1 MKVAKQILDIGNG
14 GLDLHIEGYLGDKK
28 VIDQQ
33 GKSLTYGFINF
44 LASKFKGKNIQ
55 TNTKIIE
62 NALNVIADTDASPIR
77 ITTSSSHG
85 LSTGDC
91 VYIWGGL
98 GNTAVNG
105 YHQVTYVNSTT
116 LDLDGTTGNGTY
128 TTASCYTLDDA
139 GLVNVMSNDD
149 TGSVVGGTSTILKG
163 IVVGGGNTAVAMT
176 DSHLEAPRTNG
187 TGLNQLQIGATT
199 VDLPVIG
206 GNDIY
211 INMVRTFGNGS
222 SAPITVSEVGLMA
235 EANSGYHMMLARDVI
250 DTITIPVGVTLT
262 MNYRI
267 KATLGAN
274 GGLVNNFFLMLHGI
288 LNDTSVSISDIGNTT
303 RTAGARAS
311 SLRLAVGGGDGYAN
325 LKSPQ
330 QTSDNY
336 GLVIGTGDATPST
349 GDIAL
354 NAKIAE
360 GITTGTL
367 KHYGVHVSDVYYET
381 THGSVFISRIFEN
394 VSGGDIIIAECGLYA
409 NAPGSSNLYY
419 YGYEWSICIAR
430 NLLETPLTLANGEY
444 GKIEY
449 EIRAAL

>member
-62 NALNVIADTDASPIR
+62 KQFTVAAATNATPIR

-85 LSTGDC
+85 LSTGDW

-105 YHQVTYVNSTT
+105 YHQVTSVNSTT

-128 TTASCYTLDDA
+128 TASSASCYTVDDA
-139 GLVNVMSNDD
+139 GLINVMSNDA

-176 DSHLEAPRTNG
+176 DSYLETPRTNG

-199 VDLPVIG
+199 VDLPVIN

-211 INMVRTFGNGS
+211 VNMVRTFGNGS
-222 SAPITVSEVGLMA
+222 SASITVSEVGLMA
-235 EANSGYHMMLARDVI
+235 EANYGYYMMLARDVI

-288 LNDTSVSISDIGNTT
+288 LNNTSVSISDIGNTT
-303 RTAGARAS
+303 RTSLARAS

-325 LKSPQ
+325 LRDSYD
-330 QTSDNY
+330 TSDNY

-394 VSGGDIIIAECGLYA
+394 VSGGDIIIAECGLFA
-409 NAPGSSNLYY
+409 NGSNSPYPN
-419 YGYEWSICIAR
+419 GYERSICIAR